1 MISKTINKG
10 SLLAN
15 QIKWP
20 KGCNKVFIITQSD
33 MTLIFWPQECKTF
46 RQCFIPRAGI
56 MAPFAKYLGQRHSR
70 GDSLPVEAN
79 LSIKEFQTP

>member
-1 MISKTINKG
+1 
-10 SLLAN
+10 
-15 QIKWP
+15 
-20 KGCNKVFIITQSD
+20 

>member
-1 MISKTINKG
+1 
-10 SLLAN
+10 
-15 QIKWP
+15 
-20 KGCNKVFIITQSD
+20 

-46 RQCFIPRAGI
+46 GQCFIPRAGI

-79 LSIKEFQTP
+79 LSIKEFQTPQDCHIPWLMLHVYNIILDSYK